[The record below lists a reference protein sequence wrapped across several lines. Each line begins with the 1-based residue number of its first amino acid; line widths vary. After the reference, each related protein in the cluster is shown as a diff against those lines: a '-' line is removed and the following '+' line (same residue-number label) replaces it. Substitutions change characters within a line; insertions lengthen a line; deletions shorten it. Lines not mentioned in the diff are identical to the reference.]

1 MGTTRTGFCCFGAS
15 GFTTSEGIW
24 QYCAVALLNLSDG
37 QGRLSGQ
44 VYSGPGPVPGAGLCW
59 SLGGEITAIG
69 LAMGR
74 AEMGTVFS

>member
-1 MGTTRTGFCCFGAS
+1 M
-15 GFTTSEGIW
+15 
-24 QYCAVALLNLSDG
+24 ALLNLSDG